1 MKKAK
6 KTSKKSTEGKIEKK
20 QGWEANKASKVN
32 YAKQSKAKSKQ
43 TEKNTIKSMANI
55 DVIFPTKF

>member
-6 KTSKKSTEGKIEKK
+6 SKKKT
-20 QGWEANKASKVN
+20 SKVN